1 MPKET
6 LDLGEWCLERE
17 VAGII
22 SDAGPVMLAYH
33 INKTCGLKLVRP
45 AQDFQVIKEG
55 QSHSFVSFCEP
66 QDDGSAWWLLSNRS
80 YTQHEKKLAADSLFE
95 EVYSQVYFFY
105 QRQNA
110 DYLLWYECENE
121 GNQTLRIR
129 LPLLREVPYLRSLHV
144 LTPRE
149 KHLFNQL
156 LQY

>member
-45 AQDFQVIKEG
+45 AQDLQVITED
-55 QSHSFVSFCEP
+55 QTHRFVSFCEP
-66 QDDGSAWWLLSNRS
+66 REDGSSWWLLSNRS
-80 YTQHEKKLAADSLFE
+80 YTKHEKKLAANTLFE
-95 EVYSQVYFFY
+95 EVYSQVHFFY

-110 DYLLWYECENE
+110 DYFLWHECENE
-121 GNQTLRIR
+121 DHQALSKIH
-129 LPLLREVPYLRSLHV
+129 PLLRKVPYLRGLHV
-144 LTPRE
+144 FGPRE
-149 KHLFNQL
+149 KHLFNQR